1 MFDVGHIFISE
12 LFMCPEDGT
21 LCLVTLKS
29 GTNPWVTVGSTQT
42 TKTQIGEVRKS
53 SEEKDIFSRRKGN
66 GDWKSF
72 FFSYLLDGDDYVSSS
87 LTSFIQLIIHHS

>member
-42 TKTQIGEVRKS
+42 TTNPDGGSEKVLRGEGH
-53 SEEKDIFSRRKGN
+53 FSLEGRGMVT
-66 GDWKSF
+66 GSLSF
-72 FFSYLLDGDDYVSSS
+72 FLFVRWR
-87 LTSFIQLIIHHS
+87 